1 MLFGSMTKNGALQ
14 IGQFL
19 ELGVNGND
27 CQWDT
32 MATEEEKVLHMNMS
46 HGRGEGR
53 GFIIK
58 RVLCNESYVEKGTQ
72 VGISW
77 VEY

>member
-32 MATEEEKVLHMNMS
+32 MATEEEKVLHMNMPR
-46 HGRGEGR
+46 GRGR

-58 RVLCNESYVEKGTQ
+58 RVLCNESYVAMGILCITTQ

-77 VEY
+77 